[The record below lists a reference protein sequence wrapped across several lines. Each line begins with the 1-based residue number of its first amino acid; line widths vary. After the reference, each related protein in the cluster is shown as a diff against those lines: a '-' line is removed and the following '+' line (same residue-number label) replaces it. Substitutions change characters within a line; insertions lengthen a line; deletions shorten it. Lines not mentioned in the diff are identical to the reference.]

1 MLFLG
6 SFGEKGIFASLLS
19 FFSLQLPR
27 RFEGNKLVAT
37 GPVPV
42 PNATQ
47 KRGAQNAEEAEEKLG
62 EDPGESL
69 VLASLPLFPLSAIR
83 NQAKSKK

>member
-1 MLFLG
+1 MLTR
-6 SFGEKGIFASLLS
+6 KG
-19 FFSLQLPR
+19 
-27 RFEGNKLVAT
+27 
-37 GPVPV
+37 
-42 PNATQ
+42 
-47 KRGAQNAEEAEEKLG
+47 GAQNAEEAEEKLG